1 MMFSN
6 VRCVSLQGG
15 APSAAP
21 AKQLSSKVWEKVVPL
36 LKVEGMLPFYVM
48 LFFLS

>member
-1 MMFSN
+1 MMPFESEMF
-6 VRCVSLQGG
+6 VSLQGG

-36 LKVEGMLPFYVM
+36 LKVEGMLPCVT
-48 LFFLS
+48 